1 MCQGS
6 RRNSASRCE
15 GSAGKPSLPSIT
27 SISCKMGGKPPH
39 FTHAPPLL
47 RKAEA
52 AAAPRWE
59 PKVPRG
65 LVAPAQSAKA
75 RLLRQKLIAVC
86 FLRKPRPGMV
96 QGRGFPPDMR
106 VVNSGRP
113 GGGGRPRVKT
123 GKRRFDSARPR
134 QQAGHDLPLIPP
146 LCSAPRHRREW
157 QPERRRPPRARLD

>member
-86 FLRKPRPGMV
+86 FLRKPRPTGRAGRYDFN
-96 QGRGFPPDMR
+96 QGLRPLITPWNGSRAGIPARYAGCNLRAAGRGR
-106 VVNSGRP
+106 
-113 GGGGRPRVKT
+113 KA
-123 GKRRFDSARPR
+123 AREDWEKAVR
-134 QQAGHDLPLIPP
+134 L
-146 LCSAPRHRREW
+146 
-157 QPERRRPPRARLD
+157 RPPAPAGRT